1 MACVP
6 ALPAYVVC
14 STRPGS
20 SSSSSSTRQ
29 LAILT
34 PLGLFCFGETH
45 DPGTRCWCFFPRC
58 FNHTKL
64 AQNQPRSSWGG
75 RRQLTYIQKVALAA
89 AQLEDGPRGNRDN

>member
-6 ALPAYVVC
+6 ACVVC

-20 SSSSSSTRQ
+20 SSRSSSSSSTRQ

-45 DPGTRCWCFFPRC
+45 DPGTRCWCFFPQVLQSHQASPEPAKVKLGWAEAADV
-58 FNHTKL
+58 HTESGIGSRT
-64 AQNQPRSSWGG
+64 ARGRSAWEQ
-75 RRQLTYIQKVALAA
+75 R
-89 AQLEDGPRGNRDN
+89 